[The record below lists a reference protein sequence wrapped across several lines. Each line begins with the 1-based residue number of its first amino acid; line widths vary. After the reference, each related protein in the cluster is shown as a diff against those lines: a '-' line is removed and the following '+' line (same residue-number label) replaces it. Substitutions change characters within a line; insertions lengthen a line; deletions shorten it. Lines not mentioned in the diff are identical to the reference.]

1 MTASPFPSLPP
12 PFSVAPVFIVTRS
25 YHRPLPS
32 PRSTLLRAPAAVPV
46 RGGGGGLLAV
56 TVRPSPLLP
65 TRRRCDDAGHP
76 RATWGGGGSRRLP
89 SMPGA
94 LRGYVPAPPAW
105 RAAVAAAVRR
115 LVACLAGRWVLPW
128 RVLPVRRCRG
138 RGVLCH
144 CPSVAAL
151 PLAAPPPLPLSAH
164 PRGRPPGCWPDCLF
178 ALSVHAHHSHGPIAA
193 LPPSPS
199 SPIPPSPAYRPAL
212 SPPPRR
218 CVSLRWRCPR
228 RGRRGE
234 PWVLAGQAGAA
245 CVRVAPVV
253 VVAAATLAVTAAVA
267 VTAHVR
273 GRGAPPARAL
283 P

>member
-1 MTASPFPSLPP
+1 MLAIQGLPGGGGEQAP
-12 PFSVAPVFIVTRS
+12 PVHARGSEGVC
-25 YHRPLPS
+25 PS
-32 PRSTLLRAPAAVPV
+32 PARLA
-46 RGGGGGLLAV
+46 GGGGGRGSSARGLPGRAVGASLACFAGEALP
-56 TVRPSPLLP
+56 RP
-65 TRRRCDDAGHP
+65 RRVV
-76 RATWGGGGSRRLP
+76 S
-89 SMPGA
+89 
-94 LRGYVPAPPAW
+94 
-105 RAAVAAAVRR
+105 
-115 LVACLAGRWVLPW
+115 
-128 RVLPVRRCRG
+128 LPVCG
-138 RGVLCH
+138 RT
-144 CPSVAAL
+144 
-151 PLAAPPPLPLSAH
+151 APGSAPPLPLSAH